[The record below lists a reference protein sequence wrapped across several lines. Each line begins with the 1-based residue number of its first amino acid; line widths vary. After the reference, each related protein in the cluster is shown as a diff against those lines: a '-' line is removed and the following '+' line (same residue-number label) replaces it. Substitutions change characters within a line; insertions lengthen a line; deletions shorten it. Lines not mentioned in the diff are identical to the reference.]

1 MDAKSPAPAKR
12 GDRKGKRPGRRPRG
26 VQVVERDGYWHAHGS
41 LRVDGRSVRVR
52 RSLGL
57 AVVAASLDQAEVA
70 RDELLDEIK
79 ARVTGKVGRG
89 DPVAVAAA
97 AYLRRK
103 RKRPLRPSSIV
114 IVKETTARF
123 GLRRLNDIP
132 AAEWRAWIDG
142 EQGPNGFRP
151 GRMTGRAS
159 STRER
164 HLNGVLAFLA
174 FAKREHGLGSL
185 PSFER
190 DGAARNPNKRARRR
204 VAELRPEL
212 IQLLFDSAHITIRAQ
227 LAVERCTGARVSS
240 VLFAARI
247 CDLILAKGRE
257 QITFPQTKNGED
269 VTAVLDRTAVNILK
283 DYLNWRGRLHDREA
297 PLFLTFRR
305 QPYVDNGRTSGGPN
319 RTGFNAAKRRACTA
333 ILEHA
338 ATEEARLRRRGQHK
352 AADDVRDRAQADAA
366 LLGKV
371 TQHWFRHRL
380 ATLLL
385 RKDPRAAMEQG
396 GWLDIRSVIG
406 YAHDTPEYRRRLV
419 TEIDDYAP
427 PRANRG

>member
-1 MDAKSPAPAKR
+1 MDAKRPSPAQRSNRKR
-12 GDRKGKRPGRRPRG
+12 KPSGRRARR
-26 VQVVERDGYWHAHGS
+26 VQVIERDGYWHAHGS
-41 LRVDGRSVRVR
+41 VRIDGRSVRVR

-57 AVVAASLDQAEVA
+57 AVVAASFEHAEIA

-114 IVKETTARF
+114 IVKEITARF

-142 EQGPNGFRP
+142 DQGPNGFRP

-174 FAKREHGLGSL
+174 FAKREHGLGTL

-240 VLFAARI
+240 VLFAARSLRP
-247 CDLILAKGRE
+247 DPGQGPRA
-257 QITFPQTKNGED
+257 
-269 VTAVLDRTAVNILK
+269 
-283 DYLNWRGRLHDREA
+283 DYVSADQERRGRH
-297 PLFLTFRR
+297 
-305 QPYVDNGRTSGGPN
+305 
-319 RTGFNAAKRRACTA
+319 RRA
-333 ILEHA
+333 
-338 ATEEARLRRRGQHK
+338 
-352 AADDVRDRAQADAA
+352 
-366 LLGKV
+366 
-371 TQHWFRHRL
+371 
-380 ATLLL
+380 
-385 RKDPRAAMEQG
+385 
-396 GWLDIRSVIG
+396 
-406 YAHDTPEYRRRLV
+406 
-419 TEIDDYAP
+419 
-427 PRANRG
+427 